1 MFRHGA
7 FAGRYVIASGQHLLG
22 DEQALTW
29 PGVPSDDD
37 MAEAPLRD
45 AMGQAD
51 DPDPTGHVAVS
62 SVGTATAVLLRAVPH
77 HVAIGNGSKSLL

>member
-22 DEQALTW
+22 DEQALTG

-37 MAEAPLRD
+37 MAEAPSRD

-62 SVGTATAVLLRAVPH
+62 SVGTAVLLRAVPD

>member
-22 DEQALTW
+22 DEQALTG

-37 MAEAPLRD
+37 MAEAPSRE

-51 DPDPTGHVAVS
+51 DPDPTGDVAVS
-62 SVGTATAVLLRAVPH
+62 SLGTATAVLRAVPD